1 MPTRRTTTLRRRRS
15 PSAQACPDVPWPRAG
30 HLPPCPRALS
40 HPSSWNR
47 RYRGRPA
54 VTAVGSIDIRSNRA
68 KRLPLVEHAHH
79 VPRDA
84 DADPS
89 AKAHPIELE
98 PLRARGILE
107 GSRTRCSR
115 VPRHRNR
122 RSTGCTG
129 ACPGWRQRTGT
140 PHGFRGSL
148 AGCRGATRIPALA
161 HKHAEP
167 RRRRRPRSR
176 TRARRPRLRPH
187 PLASTRQR
195 LRRRPRLE
203 NAHDSTVLPS
213 LLCSFR
219 SRYHRGRAV
228 GAFASLDPVGLL
240 QLSYVASDVCQLRGR
255 HLRLR
260 RHVSNDQWCARTPC
274 QTARSKAL
282 SA

>member
-1 MPTRRTTTLRRRRS
+1 MPTRGTTTLRRRRS

-54 VTAVGSIDIRSNRA
+54 VTAVGSIDIRSNLA
-68 KRLPLVEHAHH
+68 KRFPLVEHAHH

-129 ACPGWRQRTGT
+129 ACLGWRQRTGT

-176 TRARRPRLRPH
+176 TRARRPRLRRTPWRA
-187 PLASTRQR
+187 PASDSGGGPAWRTRSRFDRLAISSLLLSQPIPPRTCCRR
-195 LRRRPRLE
+195 LRV
-203 NAHDSTVLPS
+203 T
-213 LLCSFR
+213 R
-219 SRYHRGRAV
+219 SRWPSATLGR
-228 GAFASLDPVGLL
+228 SE
-240 QLSYVASDVCQLRGR
+240 
-255 HLRLR
+255 
-260 RHVSNDQWCARTPC
+260 
-274 QTARSKAL
+274 
-282 SA
+282 

>member
-1 MPTRRTTTLRRRRS
+1 MRITSRVMPMQI
-15 PSAQACPDVPWPRAG
+15 PQPR
-30 HLPPCPRALS
+30 L
-40 HPSSWNR
+40 
-47 RYRGRPA
+47 
-54 VTAVGSIDIRSNRA
+54 IRSNSSLCGPEESLKVAGR
-68 KRLPLVEHAHH
+68 VAHVSLGTATAEARD
-79 VPRDA
+79 VP
-84 DADPS
+84 
-89 AKAHPIELE
+89 E
-98 PLRARGILE
+98 
-107 GSRTRCSR
+107 R
-115 VPRHRNR
+115 VPVE
-122 RSTGCTG
+122 
-129 ACPGWRQRTGT
+129 RTGT

-260 RHVSNDQWCARTPC
+260 RHVSE
-274 QTARSKAL
+274 
-282 SA
+282 